1 MSMTACIDRFSF
13 FNREIQFAG
22 WAFVPD
28 KTIVSIDLFIDDAVV
43 EGTASINCASPDVE
57 AHFGTVAA
65 NARFHGN
72 ARLPEGTDTPLNAAL
87 RFRFSDGTEEIKSE
101 IGQAEIGLEP
111 GHALFG
117 RFLKNLKERRPGR
130 FLEIGSRARSGI
142 SRRHLIPE
150 TWDYRG
156 RTSSRGPTWIS

>member
-101 IGQAEIGLEP
+101 MVRMMSRAVLKFARQASLVDQ
-111 GHALFG
+111 A
-117 RFLKNLKERRPGR
+117 RRPG
-130 FLEIGSRARSGI
+130 LAVQGWG
-142 SRRHLIPE
+142 
-150 TWDYRG
+150 W
-156 RTSSRGPTWIS
+156 